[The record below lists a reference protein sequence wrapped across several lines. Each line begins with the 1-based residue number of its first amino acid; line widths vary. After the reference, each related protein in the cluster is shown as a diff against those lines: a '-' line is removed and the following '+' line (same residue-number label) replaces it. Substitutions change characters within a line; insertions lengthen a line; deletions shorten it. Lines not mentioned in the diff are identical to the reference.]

1 MNLCLPS
8 DYTRGIRLRSA
19 LLTRNPPRESFIGTS
34 CSLANGIAND
44 RPPLAHWCAMPR
56 PPRLAVSAFQAIPS
70 DCDRALAMMAGTPPM
85 PALGKLLSPARVKAL
100 IALIRLLGGRAN

>member
-8 DYTRGIRLRSA
+8 DYARGIRLRSA
-19 LLTRNPPRESFIGTS
+19 LLTRNPRESFIVTS

-56 PPRLAVSAFQAIPS
+56 PPRLANSAFQAIPS
-70 DCDRALAMMAGTPPM
+70 DCDRVLAMMAGGPPM

-100 IALIRLLGGRAN
+100 IALIRLGGRAN